1 MERAIFFYVV
11 HSTFSAVHDS
21 GRLDVASGSNG
32 RLVLEI
38 EAQFYKFASGRTS
51 ENGGFR
57 SVVAESGLRPNG
69 LSGEVRVSGES
80 NGNISGSAESLGN
93 PSTESATGDT
103 PVCRQTA
110 VGHDGRG
117 DGLEVTLEASHLEV
131 GNLGCIAS
139 EIPRELESIEETIF
153 NAGVS
158 GFRGLRPHEHVVRV
172 EISFAD
178 WGTAGDGI
186 VVSLNGSVEDSDRSV
201 SLGGNVTR
209 FATGTSVKDGTG
221 FTIENGE
228 ITIGQFISIVRQE
241 DV

>member
-1 MERAIFFYVV
+1 MERTIFFYVV
-11 HSTFSAVHDS
+11 HSTLCPVHDS
-21 GRLDVASGSNG
+21 GRLDVASGGND
-32 RLVLEI
+32 RLILEI
-38 EAQFYKFASGRTS
+38 EAQFDKFASGSTS
-51 ENGGFR
+51 KNGGFW
-57 SVVAESGLRPNG
+57 SVVAESGLRPDG
-69 LSGEVRVSGES
+69 LSGEVGVSGES
-80 NGNISGSAESLGN
+80 NGNISGSAESLGD

-153 NAGVS
+153 NGGVS
-158 GFRGLRPHEHVVRV
+158 GFGALRPHEKVVRV

-186 VVSLNGSVEDSDRSV
+186 VVSLNGSVRDSERPV

-221 FTIENGE
+221 FTIEDSE
-228 ITIGQFISIVRQE
+228 ITIGQFIGIVRQE
-241 DV
+241 DI